1 MSLRI
6 LHFSDL
12 HLVKD
17 EPSMKTLLMHFIQ
30 SMDEIQKD
38 GNIDLVVFTGDLVDK
53 GGCSFGNID
62 AAFKEFEKVVI
73 TPIIEKLK
81 LPKERFVFI
90 PGNHDTENDA
100 KKNIEKTGIIK
111 TYSLNEKQQIID
123 LKNSTDKSII
133 EMLCSRT
140 NVFKEFEKTYYS
152 ENLNGGY
159 QYGDFESNF
168 KFDINGC
175 KVGVTSL
182 NAVWLCGL
190 GDDKEL
196 FLGIDQI
203 TNSQPFLSDCDI
215 KIILAAG
222 IPGFLAA
229 VFLAPKINVISL
241 GDDMA
246 TGLGI
251 HPQRVRFITILLM
264 IPLCAAA
271 VVVGKTIGF
280 VGLMIPQ
287 TIRLFAGTDYR
298 RVIPLSFLCGAVLLT
313 YADIAARMI
322 YQPYEVP
329 IGIFTAMLG
338 VPFFLYMAGKERG

>member
-1 MSLRI
+1 M
-6 LHFSDL
+6 
-12 HLVKD
+12 
-17 EPSMKTLLMHFIQ
+17 
-30 SMDEIQKD
+30 
-38 GNIDLVVFTGDLVDK
+38 
-53 GGCSFGNID
+53 
-62 AAFKEFEKVVI
+62 
-73 TPIIEKLK
+73 
-81 LPKERFVFI
+81 ERFFRRACTYI
-90 PGNHDTENDA
+90 YHEKSGKFKYHKITFSGN
-100 KKNIEKTGIIK
+100 G
-111 TYSLNEKQQIID
+111 NEYFFTALTSVAGLLSNQSQMVGFWV
-123 LKNSTDKSII
+123 S
-133 EMLCSRT
+133 
-140 NVFKEFEKTYYS
+140 
-152 ENLNGGY
+152 GGFR
-159 QYGDFESNF
+159 GA
-168 KFDINGC
+168 
-175 KVGVTSL
+175 T
-182 NAVWLCGL
+182 WL
-190 GDDKEL
+190 DV
-196 FLGIDQI
+196 
-203 TNSQPFLSDCDI
+203 
-215 KIILAAG
+215 KIILAVG

>member
-1 MSLRI
+1 MERQRIKRTWGVAIAGVCLLIPGILLAVCMGAMEILLVDIWNGIFHNTGSLTDMMIRDVRLPRVICVLVTGGI
-6 LHFSDL
+6 LGMTGAMMQG
-12 HLVKD
+12 VTRNPIA
-17 EPSMKTLLMHFIQ
+17 EPSLLGISQGATLFVALLYASGVGATAGNTLLAALLGAFFSGVPVLI
-30 SMDEIQKD
+30 
-38 GNIDLVVFTGDLVDK
+38 FTMK
-53 GGCSFGNID
+53 N
-62 AAFKEFEKVVI
+62 
-73 TPIIEKLK
+73 
-81 LPKERFVFI
+81 
-90 PGNHDTENDA
+90 PGNLSITKLLLA
-100 KKNIEKTGIIK
+100 GTAM
-111 TYSLNEKQQIID
+111 
-123 LKNSTDKSII
+123 STFFTALTSVAGLLSNQSQ
-133 EMLCSRT
+133 MVGFWVS
-140 NVFKEFEKTYYS
+140 
-152 ENLNGGY
+152 GGFR
-159 QYGDFESNF
+159 GA
-168 KFDINGC
+168 
-175 KVGVTSL
+175 T
-182 NAVWLCGL
+182 WL
-190 GDDKEL
+190 DV
-196 FLGIDQI
+196 
-203 TNSQPFLSDCDI
+203 
-215 KIILAAG
+215 KIILAVG